1 MRQLNLD
8 LGSKSYPIYIGQG
21 LLSQSELL
29 TEHISGKQ
37 IMIVTNTTV
46 APLYLEKVKSLL
58 GDYQIS
64 TVICLMVNST
74 KLWIRLT

>member
-29 TEHISGKQ
+29 TEHIGGKQ
-37 IMIVTNTTV
+37 
-46 APLYLEKVKSLL
+46 S
-58 GDYQIS
+58 
-64 TVICLMVNST
+64 
-74 KLWIRLT
+74 